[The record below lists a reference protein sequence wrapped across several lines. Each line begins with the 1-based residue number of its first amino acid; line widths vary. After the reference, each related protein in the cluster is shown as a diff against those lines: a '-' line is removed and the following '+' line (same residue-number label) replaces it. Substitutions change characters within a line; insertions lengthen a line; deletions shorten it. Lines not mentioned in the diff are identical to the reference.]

1 MKYSARQVTQV
12 SPSKIKGLETELY
25 FLPIAAYTLVGVQ
38 AYRVADKIIR
48 RRKLETVDYL
58 LGAGSGYLV
67 YLFVR
72 ETILPMVRSQN
83 V

>member
-1 MKYSARQVTQV
+1 MTQTKSAT
-12 SPSKIKGLETELY
+12 KIKGLDTQLY
-25 FLPIAAYTLVGVQ
+25 LLPIAAYTLIGVQ

-48 RRKLETVDYL
+48 RRKLETADYL

-72 ETILPMVRSQN
+72 ETILPMVRNQN